1 MTAGAEPAVFFLQ
14 VYHRFGLHKFRANQM
29 GECVIYKFCAQKK
42 IFQEKEIFRKSP
54 RAPVLNVSI
63 LFCERIS

>member
-1 MTAGAEPAVFFLQ
+1 
-14 VYHRFGLHKFRANQM
+14 M